1 MSEQIFVDRT
11 TTWHAIGK
19 DVQEC
24 KNMEQVLQK
33 SGLDY
38 TVSKQPVYTQVVEGG
53 TLVEV
58 PNRFMTVNS
67 NGRIYDVVSDKFQ
80 LVQNREAFEFVD
92 FMGDELSYEK
102 AGETQNGMVYIIA
115 KLPSVDIL
123 GDKFTPHVIF
133 RNGFSGKIKI
143 TAAICPLRLV
153 CQNQFNFAFK
163 GAQNTVSIRH
173 VGNAEAKLQEARDVL
188 KLSADYMQEL
198 NKMAEQYAGIKLT
211 PAQVDR
217 VLDQMFPIVDRESM
231 NPFKL
236 HQLEDARTKFRNAYN
251 ADDNSNFRGTGW
263 GLVNAYTDFITHKPA
278 AGKAATKAESKF
290 MMVSFAPAAMNA
302 ILSAIQAVC

>member
-24 KNMEQVLQK
+24 RNMEQVLQK

-38 TVSKQPVYTQVVEGG
+38 EVTKMPVFAGG
-53 TLVEV
+53 VEV
-58 PNRFMTVNS
+58 PNRFVTTRP
-67 NGRIYDVVSDKFQ
+67 GGGGPHFYDVVSDKFQ
-80 LVQNREAFEFVD
+80 VVQNREAFEFVNY
-92 FMGDELSYEK
+92 MGDELQFEK
-102 AGETQNGMVYIIA
+102 AGETNSGMVYVIG
-115 KLPSVDIL
+115 KLPSVSIL
-123 GDKFTPHVIF
+123 GDEFTPHVLF

-163 GAQNTVSIRH
+163 NTQNTVTIRH
-173 VGNAEAKLQEARDVL
+173 VANAEAKLQEARDVL
-188 KLSADYMQEL
+188 KLNADYMQEL
-198 NKMAEQYAGIKLT
+198 NKMAEQYAGMKLT
-211 PAQVDR
+211 RTQVDK

-278 AGKAATKAESKF
+278 AGKAATKDESKF

-302 ILSAIQAVC
+302 ILTAIQAVR